1 MPGTQKIRTRTER
14 VNSAKSF
21 ADREKALQTLRT
33 IPGVG
38 KSISVDLWNLGFRS
52 VDSLKNKDPEKLY
65 RRHCVRAGVPVD
77 RCLLYVF
84 RCAVYYASHRKHDDA
99 LLLWWNWKD

>member
-1 MPGTQKIRTRTER
+1 MKMQSKKE
-14 VNSAKSF
+14 A
-21 ADREKALQTLRT
+21 TLREFRK

-38 KSISVDLWNLGFRS
+38 KSIALDLWKLGLRS
-52 VDSLKNKDPEKLY
+52 ISDLRNKDPQQLY
-65 RRHCVRAGVPVD
+65 ARFCRLEGRPVD

-84 RCAVYYASHRKHDDA
+84 RCAVYYTSHKSHDPK

>member
-1 MPGTQKIRTRTER
+1 MKMQSNKE
-14 VNSAKSF
+14 A
-21 ADREKALQTLRT
+21 ALREFRK

-38 KSISVDLWNLGFRS
+38 KSIALDLWKLGLRS
-52 VDSLKNKDPEKLY
+52 TSGLRNKDPQRLY
-65 RRHCVRAGVPVD
+65 ARFCRLEGRPVD

-84 RCAVYYASHRKHDDA
+84 RCAVYYASHQSHDPK